1 MLGMLAGR
9 NFLSVEFLSFCPR
22 GIAAARSAAI
32 AAAQSE
38 NITGVVEL
46 ARGSVGQSGCRRDQ
60 GRVGIE
66 NQINSIPRT
75 SPKTHLGDPFSVCS
89 SSLKK
94 HLFTQ
99 ILSQT
104 VFTVIL
110 HLRGPKPTSNIPRHL
125 FLPGVSCF
133 WRVRLF
139 PQTSNAPTSSHPE
152 ISGRT
157 VSNEENMDE
166 STCMRRSSRGKESAN
181 IHVHFKALIDRKW
194 RRSRIAILPAFSFE

>member
-46 ARGSVGQSGCRRDQ
+46 ARSSVGQSGCRRDQ

-66 NQINSIPRT
+66 SQINSITRT

-125 FLPGVSCF
+125 FLPGDVFGVFVFSRKPQMPQLVAIPRFLEGQCQTKRI
-133 WRVRLF
+133 WMNPPACAEAAVVRNR
-139 PQTSNAPTSSHPE
+139 QTFT
-152 ISGRT
+152 
-157 VSNEENMDE
+157 
-166 STCMRRSSRGKESAN
+166 
-181 IHVHFKALIDRKW
+181 F
-194 RRSRIAILPAFSFE
+194 ILKH